1 MNPRLYEL
9 SQRLDKLVTKEAV
22 QAAIAELEERYDG
35 LSEHD
40 REVTDRL
47 IAELFRRLEE
57 MD

>member
-9 SQRLDKLVTKEAV
+9 SQKLDKLVTREAV

-35 LSEHD
+35 LSEYD

-57 MD
+57 ID

>member
-9 SQRLDKLVTKEAV
+9 SQKLGRLDTREAL

-35 LSEHD
+35 LIEHD
-40 REVTDRL
+40 REVADRL